1 MLSEVA
7 DITGIVKSPVKVFFG
22 TKMLEGSAPPGPV
35 FVRRSGLSGEL
46 VC

>member
-22 TKMLEGSAPPGPV
+22 TKMLEGSSPPPG
-35 FVRRSGLSGEL
+35 FVRRSGLSEEL